1 MLLLTCT
8 HNTEGNQCAATVL
21 VIANMRGTPGSFKL
35 HATQQL
41 KQKQAIPA
49 CLPQSISFLQTTY
62 ATTRKQLMGQQDTCL
77 PPYPIPVLCQINRT
91 WRKDRWRDKLLSHQT
106 IFPLP
111 ALSVAPCQKGEAATL
126 GGTRCKIHQAE
137 KNKKSLSGDRGAKLR
152 KRQKPQ
158 KQRQSVTH
166 RMPLLYTVSH
176 LYLLRRRHFS
186 CIAGKVRCCRSTRS
200 PRRN

>member
-1 MLLLTCT
+1 MMLLTCA
-8 HNTEGNQCAATVL
+8 HNTEGNQRAATVL

-35 HATQQL
+35 RATQQL

-111 ALSVAPCQKGEAATL
+111 ALSVAPCQKGEAATH
-126 GGTRCKIHQAE
+126 GARYKIHQAE
-137 KNKKSLSGDRGAKLR
+137 KNKKSLSGDRGAKLC
-152 KRQKPQ
+152 KRQN
-158 KQRQSVTH
+158 QSVTH